1 MNFTRTAAAA
11 LLLALGAGA
20 HATENG
26 QTTAAA
32 GAEGF
37 LAGALPPPG
46 LYGLVYANHYR
57 ADRFDGG
64 DGQALIPGFKVRA
77 NVLVGRLV
85 YMSDTQVLGGQL
97 GVYGVLPLVDLQVEA
112 GGARGS
118 HTGLGDLEAGPLI
131 AWHHSP
137 QLHTAAAVVGVLP
150 TGDYDK
156 ARLANTGSHVTTLR
170 GVYMASYLGESVDAS
185 TKLTYSINQKND
197 ATDYRSGQYLHAD
210 WNLGWRVAPTWQ
222 IGLQGYLIR
231 QTTDDT
237 LGGATVG
244 DGFRTRVFA
253 AGPAMRWQASP
264 SSPSIE
270 LRVLKESGARY
281 HSSGTSLWLKAVFPL

>member
-1 MNFTRTAAAA
+1 MNFTRTA
-11 LLLALGAGA
+11 
-20 HATENG
+20 
-26 QTTAAA
+26 
-32 GAEGF
+32 
-37 LAGALPPPG
+37 AGALPPPG

-137 QLHTAAAVVGVLP
+137 QLHTTAALVGCCRRATTTRTAWP
-150 TGDYDK
+150 TP
-156 ARLANTGSHVTTLR
+156 AAMSPRCAACT
-170 GVYMASYLGESVDAS
+170 
-185 TKLTYSINQKND
+185 
-197 ATDYRSGQYLHAD
+197 
-210 WNLGWRVAPTWQ
+210 WRPTWAS
-222 IGLQGYLIR
+222 R
-231 QTTDDT
+231 S
-237 LGGATVG
+237 
-244 DGFRTRVFA
+244 TR
-253 AGPAMRWQASP
+253 RP
-264 SSPSIE
+264 S
-270 LRVLKESGARY
+270 
-281 HSSGTSLWLKAVFPL
+281 